1 MGKIKNISS
10 GDRRKISVTFLL
22 YDYQGNQIGTAIDM
36 NPMLKSGTV
45 WNFTAQVQNAKVT
58 DFELAEINYQ

>member
-1 MGKIKNISS
+1 MKNISS

-22 YDYQGNQIGTAIDM
+22 YQGKQIGTAINI

-45 WNFTAQVQNAKVT
+45 WNFTAQVQNAKVSN
-58 DFELAEINYQ
+58 FELAEINYQ